1 MIRRLHFRNRFTH
14 RLLFGMLLA
23 GIMINVMCFSNK
35 LHRHDLLEIVKG
47 YAETMLEHGVDQ
59 WGEEKTGML
68 ISMLDRST
76 LAPFSAQPP
85 APGGV
90 RETDRISLYGA
101 NYNLDQNLYQTLYT
115 LSDVT
120 GEKAYAAAAD
130 KALGD
135 FITRTQSP
143 VTGLLA
149 WGEHLCWDLATETWV
164 TGHRKPYHEMKRPM
178 LFWDRHFASNPAQ
191 AKAFARGLW
200 EHQIQDQHTGNFSRH
215 ALYTSHGPG
224 ANNDFPKEGSYMID
238 IWSKAYQDTGE
249 EIFLTA
255 LNTLCQR
262 YLGKLNDKNLME
274 QDSRRAGRNW
284 TAENLSLAIFAHR
297 AADRIPP
304 GELADNLR
312 NLAMRIDSG
321 FFTLSHDVPKRGF
334 VYFADPANGQP
345 RPYSTSPDGYTRT
358 WGMAYG
364 VYMTSQLGMLC
375 FKRMLQLEEGPT
387 KDGYRRCILD
397 AAAVYQVEKPD
408 TDTLDIWPVEYGA
421 AIFVQLMAHRLT
433 GAEMYLAGARALAED
448 ALLLFF
454 EENIPLPK
462 ASSKATHY
470 ESVTQGDTFIYALLA
485 LYLEEDGDQRTINL
499 EEVVF

>member
-1 MIRRLHFRNRFTH
+1 MSCTD
-14 RLLFGMLLA
+14 
-23 GIMINVMCFSNK
+23 K
-35 LHRHDLLEIVKG
+35 LHRHDLLEVVKDF
-47 YAETMLEHGVDQ
+47 AETMLEHGVDQ

-76 LAPFSAQPP
+76 LAPFANQPE

-90 RETDRISLYGA
+90 RETDRVSLHGA

-120 GEKAYAAAAD
+120 GEKAYMAAAD

-135 FITRTQSP
+135 FITRTQSHA
-143 VTGLLA
+143 TGLLA
-149 WGEHLCWDLATETWV
+149 WGEHLCWDLARETWV
-164 TGHRKPYHEMKRPM
+164 TSHSKPYHEMKRPM
-178 LFWDRHFASNPAQ
+178 LFWDRHFTSNPAQ

-200 EHQIQDQHTGNFSRH
+200 EHQIQDQQTGNFSRH

-249 EIFLTA
+249 DIFLTA

-274 QDSRRAGRNW
+274 QDSRRTGRNF

-297 AADRIPP
+297 AAGRIPS
-304 GELADNLR
+304 GDLADNLLD
-312 NLAMRIDSG
+312 LAMKIDSG

-345 RPYSTSPDGYTRT
+345 RPYSTSPDGYSRT

-364 VYMTSQLGMLC
+364 VNMTSQLGLLC

-387 KDGYRRCILD
+387 KDGYRRHILD
-397 AAAVYQVEKPD
+397 AAGVYLVEKPD

-433 GAEMYLAGARALAED
+433 GAEMYLAGARDLAED

-454 EENIPLPK
+454 EESIPLPK
-462 ASSKATHY
+462 ASSRASHY
-470 ESVTQGDTFIYALLA
+470 ESVTQGDTLIYALLA
-485 LYLEEDGDQRTINL
+485 LYLEERGDQHTIDL